1 MIVIKF
7 LNRSSFE
14 NFRFTF
20 YLAKKIKFIFNQNNI
35 SFKMQNQQFIFI
47 TKYFSVLCLFQDP
60 LFLFVLSYL
69 DIPIFFQ
76 KPILVLATFFF
87 LVFSIF
93 FPLWCESFSQEDF
106 KMVVMFRGDFILF
119 IYFGF
124 SIKLPE
130 LTVNIFNES
139 ARGKNHFLFNF
150 FFRLFKIGLIFQSNC
165 ETRWQRAKWRK
176 GRFKIR
182 LVNKKNNAYKNIR
195 TNRIISN
202 RCYFSCSFI
211 L

>member
-1 MIVIKF
+1 
-7 LNRSSFE
+7 
-14 NFRFTF
+14 
-20 YLAKKIKFIFNQNNI
+20 
-35 SFKMQNQQFIFI
+35 
-47 TKYFSVLCLFQDP
+47 LFQDP

-139 ARGKNHFLFNF
+139 EREKNHFLFNF
-150 FFRLFKIGLIFQSNC
+150 FSTFQN
-165 ETRWQRAKWRK
+165 WPH
-176 GRFKIR
+176 
-182 LVNKKNNAYKNIR
+182 
-195 TNRIISN
+195 
-202 RCYFSCSFI
+202 FSEQLWNQVTKSKMKEGKV
-211 L
+211 